1 MFSSALHFAS
11 PRPNIVPAANPLVTS
26 LRSRAAA
33 EPASVGIIAAENP
46 PDELELLVP
55 PKMLAMLLS
64 QQSNKDAIQ
73 DTLIARGKSHKGVSS
88 LCSFRLSN
96 LALRSF
102 SI

>member
-33 EPASVGIIAAENP
+33 EPASVGITAAENP

-64 QQSNKDAIQ
+64 QQSDKDAIQ
-73 DTLIARGKSHKGVSS
+73 DTLIAVADRPRLFILV
-88 LCSFRLSN
+88 SFRLSN